1 MLPTVIAISM
11 LVTQTKF
18 DLTNDLSVHALNID
32 KYCFTA
38 AATSIA
44 SHSTAVC
51 KMLLT
56 VLIQR
61 WLSATEYFNSKHK
74 SSFHTVDNK
83 VDPC

>member
-1 MLPTVIAISM
+1 MVIVSESSLWLKGSWAISI
-11 LVTQTKF
+11 LHV
-18 DLTNDLSVHALNID
+18 SVHALNID

-83 VDPC
+83 VDLC